1 MAKQTIGIGSS
12 ANDGTGDPLR
22 TAFDKINDNF
32 TELYGSTAEANDLIE
47 DSTPQLGGDLDV
59 NGRRITSARSN
70 EDIILLP
77 NGTGG
82 VIASGIRMA
91 GTTLSADDSSSINI
105 NEGLVVDGTASVSG
119 NATVAG
125 TLGVTGVA
133 TFTATPVFSADA
145 TFSDDA
151 SFLSDGAV
159 INFGTNSEI
168 QLTHVHDEGLL
179 LTETGGGEPILS
191 FRDSAL
197 KISSSADGQLDIDAD
212 TEVEITAT
220 TIDVN
225 GNLDVSGTV
234 VGASTIS
241 AGTAFVPDA
250 ADGAALGTTSLEFSD
265 LFLADSSVINFG
277 ADQDTTL
284 THTDGTGLT
293 LNSTN
298 KLCFNDV
305 SQFVQGISATVLGL
319 GATDEID
326 LTATAIDVN
335 GTMDVSGT
343 LTTAAITASGV
354 ATFNSTVAFNGAV
367 GIGDLN
373 ILADGTFTT
382 DTNGDF
388 VVDPAGTGA
397 IVLTGPITA
406 TGTQTTTGQLN
417 IDELR
422 LDGNT
427 ISAPSS
433 GGITLTPA
441 AGQNVTVSGTN
452 VKLTAGEANFT
463 VCEATTLR
471 ADALSNDTS
480 DGDLAI
486 STQGTGAVTVAS
498 QLTLTGSFLP
508 AIHTFVATDSVTI
521 AEHAGRTLLL
531 GEVGGNAAV
540 TLTLPAATGTGAVY
554 KFIVSVTNT
563 SNYKIQVADATDTID
578 GIMMYLDEDGTA
590 VSAFPTVAAS
600 DTITLN
606 GGTQGGIVGDY
617 LELIDIATNQYHVRG
632 VMRVAAGANPATPF
646 SAAVS

>member
-32 TELYGSTAEANDLIE
+32 DELYGTTAEANDLIE
-47 DSTPQLGGDLDV
+47 DGTPQLGGDLDV

-70 EDIILLP
+70 EDIVLLP

-82 VIASGIRMA
+82 VLASAVRLQ
-91 GTTLSADDSSSINI
+91 GTTISSDDSSLITIGEAFQVNGATNI
-105 NEGLVVDGTASVSG
+105 DGAVTATS
-119 NATVAG
+119 
-125 TLGVTGVA
+125 TLNVTGVA
-133 TFTATPVFSADA
+133 TFTATPVFSSDI
-145 TFSDDA
+145 TVTDDA
-151 SFLSDGAV
+151 SFISDGAV
-159 INFGTNSEI
+159 VNFGANSEI
-168 QLTHVHDEGLL
+168 QLTHVHNEGLL
-179 LTETGGGEPILS
+179 LTETGGGAPTLT

-197 KISSSADGQLDIDAD
+197 SISSSADGQLDIAAD
-212 TEVEITAT
+212 TEVQIAT
-220 TIDVN
+220 TLVDLN
-225 GNLDVSGTV
+225 GNLDVSGTALITGV
-234 VGASTIS
+234 ATFTATPIFSSDVTVTDDVNLIS
-241 AGTAFVPDA
+241 
-250 ADGAALGTTSLEFSD
+250 
-265 LFLADSSVINFG
+265 DSAVITFG
-277 ADQDTTL
+277 ADSDTSL

-298 KLCFNDV
+298 KLCFNDA

-343 LTTAAITASGV
+343 LTTAAITATGAVSITGN
-354 ATFNSTVAFNGAV
+354 TTVAGVLTATSLTANDITSNGSNA
-367 GIGDLN
+367 DLDIN
-373 ILADGTFTT
+373 
-382 DTNGDF
+382 
-388 VVDPAGTGA
+388 PQGTGS
-397 IVLTGPITA
+397 ILLTGPITA
-406 TGTQTTTGQLN
+406 TGVQTTTGQLN
-417 IDELR
+417 VDNLR
-422 LDGNT
+422 ADGNT
-427 ISAPSS
+427 ISATNTN
-433 GGITLTPA
+433 GGINITPA
-441 AGQNVTVSGTN
+441 
-452 VKLTAGEANFT
+452 
-463 VCEATTLR
+463 
-471 ADALSNDTS
+471 
-480 DGDLAI
+480 
-486 STQGTGAVTVAS
+486 GTGAVVLGGEIVGVTNELNAVDIEVSGVLRSNTIQSDTTDADINISSQGTGVVGISS

-508 AIHTFVATDSVTI
+508 AIHTFVATDAVTI
-521 AEHAGRTLLL
+521 TEHAGRTLLL
-531 GEVGGNAAV
+531 GEVGGNAAL

>member
-1 MAKQTIGIGSS
+1 MAKQSIGIGSS

-32 TELYGSTAEANDLIE
+32 TELYGTTAEANDLIE
-47 DSTPQLGGDLDV
+47 DASPQLGGDLDV

-77 NGTGG
+77 NGTGDV
-82 VIASGIRMA
+82 VISALRVN
-91 GTTLSADDSSSINI
+91 GTTLDSSDSTAINI
-105 NEGLVVDGTASVSG
+105 NDALVVDGTLNVSG
-119 NATVAG
+119 AS
-125 TLGVTGVA
+125 TLTGVA

-159 INFGTNSEI
+159 VNFGANSEI

-179 LTETGGGEPILS
+179 LTETGGGAPTLT

-212 TEVEITAT
+212 TEVQITAT

-225 GNLDVSGTV
+225 GNLDVSGTI

-241 AGTAFVPDA
+241 AGTSFRPDERDGA
-250 ADGAALGTTSLEFSD
+250 VLGADGFEFSD
-265 LFLADSSVINFG
+265 LFLADSSTIQFG
-277 ADQDTTL
+277 QDQDTTL

-326 LTATAIDVN
+326 LTATAIDIN
-335 GTMDVSGT
+335 GTCDVSGT
-343 LTTAAITASGV
+343 LTTAAITATGAVSITG
-354 ATFNSTVAFNGAV
+354 ATTVAGLLTATSLTANDITSNGSNA
-367 GIGDLN
+367 DLDIN
-373 ILADGTFTT
+373 
-382 DTNGDF
+382 
-388 VVDPAGTGA
+388 PQGTGA
-397 IVLTGPITA
+397 ILLTGPITA
-406 TGTQTTTGQLN
+406 TGVQTTTGQLN
-417 IDELR
+417 VDNLR
-422 LDGNT
+422 ADGNT
-427 ISAPSS
+427 LSATNTNGS
-433 GGITLTPA
+433 INITPA
-441 AGQNVTVSGTN
+441 GTGSVVLGGEVVGVTNELNATDIEVSGVLRSNTIQSD
-452 VKLTAGEANFT
+452 
-463 VCEATTLR
+463 TTD
-471 ADALSNDTS
+471 AD
-480 DGDLAI
+480 I
-486 STQGTGAVTVAS
+486 SISSQGTGAVAISS

-508 AIHTFVATDSVTI
+508 AIHTFVATDAITVT
-521 AEHAGRTLLL
+521 EHAGRTLLL

-540 TLTLPAATGTGAVY
+540 TLTLPAATGSGAVY

-563 SNYKIQVADATDTID
+563 SNYKIQVVGDDTID
-578 GIMMYLDEDGTA
+578 GIMMYLDEDGTN

-606 GGTQGGIVGDY
+606 GGTTGGIVGDY
-617 LELIDIATNQYHVRG
+617 LELIDIAADQYHVRG

-646 SAAVS
+646 TAAVS

>member
-1 MAKQTIGIGSS
+1 MAKQSIGIGSS

-32 TELYGSTAEANDLIE
+32 TELYGTTAEANDLIE
-47 DSTPQLGGDLDV
+47 DASPQLGGDLDV

-77 NGTGG
+77 NGTGDV
-82 VIASGIRMA
+82 VISALRVN
-91 GTTLSADDSSSINI
+91 GTTLDSSDSTAINI
-105 NEGLVVDGTASVSG
+105 NDALVVDGTLNVSG
-119 NATVAG
+119 AS
-125 TLGVTGVA
+125 TLTGVA

-159 INFGTNSEI
+159 VNFGANSEI

-179 LTETGGGEPILS
+179 LTETGGGAPTLT

-197 KISSSADGQLDIDAD
+197 SISSSADGQLDIAAD
-212 TEVEITAT
+212 TEVQIAT
-220 TIDVN
+220 TLVDLN
-225 GNLDVSGTV
+225 GNLDVSGTALV
-234 VGASTIS
+234 TGVATFTATPIFSSDVTVTDDVNLIS
-241 AGTAFVPDA
+241 
-250 ADGAALGTTSLEFSD
+250 
-265 LFLADSSVINFG
+265 DSAVITFG
-277 ADQDTTL
+277 ADSDTSL

-343 LTTAAITASGV
+343 LTTAAITA
-354 ATFNSTVAFNGAV
+354 TGAV
-367 GIGDLN
+367 SITGATSIAGLLTATSLTANDITSNGSNADLDIN
-373 ILADGTFTT
+373 
-382 DTNGDF
+382 
-388 VVDPAGTGA
+388 PQGTGA
-397 IVLTGPITA
+397 ILLTGPITA
-406 TGTQTTTGQLN
+406 TGVQTTTGQLN
-417 IDELR
+417 VDNLR
-422 LDGNT
+422 ADGNT
-427 ISAPSS
+427 LSATNTNGS
-433 GGITLTPA
+433 INITPA
-441 AGQNVTVSGTN
+441 GTGSVVLGGEVVGVTNELNATDIEVSGVLRSNTIQSD
-452 VKLTAGEANFT
+452 
-463 VCEATTLR
+463 TTD
-471 ADALSNDTS
+471 AD
-480 DGDLAI
+480 I
-486 STQGTGAVTVAS
+486 SISSQGTGAVAISS

-508 AIHTFVATDSVTI
+508 AIHTFVATDAITVT
-521 AEHAGRTLLL
+521 EHAGRTLLL

-540 TLTLPAATGTGAVY
+540 TLTLPAATGSGAVY

-563 SNYKIQVADATDTID
+563 SNYKIQVVGDDTID

-606 GGTQGGIVGDY
+606 GGTTGGIVGDY
-617 LELIDIATNQYHVRG
+617 LELIDIAADQYHVRG

-646 SAAVS
+646 TAAVS

>member
-1 MAKQTIGIGSS
+1 MAQQSINIGSA

-32 TELYGSTAEANDLIE
+32 SELYGSSAEANDLLE
-47 DSTPQLGGDLDV
+47 DATPQLGGDLDV

-70 EDIILLP
+70 EDIVLLP

-82 VIASGIRMA
+82 VIASAVRIA
-91 GTTLSADDSSSINI
+91 GTTLSSDDSSTINI
-105 NEGLVVDGTASVSG
+105 NEGLIVDGTVTVSG
-119 NATVAG
+119 AT
-125 TLGVTGVA
+125 TLSSTLAVTGVA

-151 SFLSDGAV
+151 SFASDGAV
-159 INFGTNSEI
+159 VSFGADSEVT
-168 QLTHVHDEGLL
+168 LTHVHNDGLL
-179 LTETGGGEPILS
+179 LNTDMQLQ
-191 FRDSAL
+191 FRDSA
-197 KISSSADGQLDIDAD
+197 INIRSDADGDLDINAD
-212 TEVEITAT
+212 DEIELNSTLIDINGNVEISGTAT
-220 TIDVN
+220 TTGVHTFTATP
-225 GNLDVSGTV
+225 VF
-234 VGASTIS
+234 S
-241 AGTAFVPDA
+241 ADA
-250 ADGAALGTTSLEFSD
+250 TFSD
-265 LFLADSSVINFG
+265 DIALLSDSAVITFG
-277 ADQDTTL
+277 ADSDTSL
-284 THTDGTGLT
+284 THADGTGLT

-298 KLCFNDV
+298 KLCFNDA
-305 SQFVQGISATVLGL
+305 SQFIQGISATVLGL

-326 LTATAIDVN
+326 LTATAIDIN
-335 GTMDVSGT
+335 GTVDISGA
-343 LTTAAITASGV
+343 TTVAAITASGT
-354 ATFNSTVAFNGAV
+354 ATLNGAVNIAGAV

-373 ILADGTFTT
+373 ILADGTITT
-382 DTNGDF
+382 DTNGDV

-397 IVLTGPITA
+397 IVLTGPITH

-417 IDELR
+417 VDALR
-422 LDGNT
+422 LDGNVL
-427 ISAPSS
+427 SS
-433 GGITLTPA
+433 TSGSITLTPA
-441 AGQNVTVSGTN
+441 DGANCTVSGTN
-452 VKLTAGEANFT
+452 VRFTAGEANFT
-463 VCEATTLR
+463 LCEATTLR
-471 ADALSNDTS
+471 ANAIQNDTS

-508 AIHTFVATDSVTI
+508 AIHTFTATDAVTI

-606 GGTQGGIVGDY
+606 GGTQGGIIGDY
-617 LELIDIATNQYHVRG
+617 LELVDIATNQYHVRG

>member
-1 MAKQTIGIGSS
+1 MAKQSIGIGSS

-32 TELYGSTAEANDLIE
+32 TELYGTTAEANDLIE
-47 DSTPQLGGDLDV
+47 DASPQLGGDLDV

-77 NGTGG
+77 NGTGDV
-82 VIASGIRMA
+82 VISALRVN
-91 GTTLSADDSSSINI
+91 GTTLDSSDSTAINI
-105 NEGLVVDGTASVSG
+105 NDALVVDGTLNVSG
-119 NATVAG
+119 AS
-125 TLGVTGVA
+125 TLTGVA

-159 INFGTNSEI
+159 VNFGANSEI

-179 LTETGGGEPILS
+179 LTETGGGAPTLT

-212 TEVEITAT
+212 TEVQITAT

-225 GNLDVSGTV
+225 GNLDVSGTI
-234 VGASTIS
+234 VGATTVS
-241 AGTAFVPDA
+241 AGTAFVPDTA
-250 ADGAALGTTSLEFSD
+250 GGAALGTSALEFSG
-265 LFLADSSVINFG
+265 LFLADSCVLNFG
-277 ADQDTTL
+277 SDQDTTL

-343 LTTAAITASGV
+343 LTTAAITA
-354 ATFNSTVAFNGAV
+354 TGAV
-367 GIGDLN
+367 SITGATSIAGLLTATSLTANDITSNGSNADLDIN
-373 ILADGTFTT
+373 
-382 DTNGDF
+382 
-388 VVDPAGTGA
+388 PQGTGA
-397 IVLTGPITA
+397 ILLTGPITA
-406 TGTQTTTGQLN
+406 TGVQTTTGQLN
-417 IDELR
+417 VDNLR
-422 LDGNT
+422 ADGNT
-427 ISAPSS
+427 LSATNTNGSVN
-433 GGITLTPA
+433 ITPA
-441 AGQNVTVSGTN
+441 GTGSVVLGGEVVGVTNELNATDIEVSGVLRSNTIQSD
-452 VKLTAGEANFT
+452 
-463 VCEATTLR
+463 TTD
-471 ADALSNDTS
+471 AD
-480 DGDLAI
+480 I
-486 STQGTGAVTVAS
+486 SISSQGTGAVAISS

-508 AIHTFVATDSVTI
+508 AIHTFVSTDAVTI
-521 AEHAGRTLLL
+521 TEHAGRTLLL
-531 GEVGGNAAV
+531 GEVGGNAAL

-578 GIMMYLDEDGTA
+578 GIMMYLDEDGTN

>member
-1 MAKQTIGIGSS
+1 MAKQSIGIGSS

-32 TELYGSTAEANDLIE
+32 DELYGATAEANDLIE
-47 DSTPQLGGDLDV
+47 DASPQLGGDLDV

-82 VIASGIRMA
+82 VVASALRFA
-91 GTTLSADDSSSINI
+91 GTTISSDDSSSVNI
-105 NEGLVVDGTASVSG
+105 NEGLIVDGTASVSG
-119 NATVAG
+119 AVSMAS
-125 TLGVTGVA
+125 TLAVTGVA
-133 TFTATPVFSADA
+133 TFTATPVFSSDI
-145 TFSDDA
+145 TVTDDA
-151 SFLSDGAV
+151 SFISDGAV
-159 INFGTNSEI
+159 VNFGANSEI
-168 QLTHVHDEGLL
+168 QLTHVHNEGLL
-179 LTETGGGEPILS
+179 LTETGGGAPTLT

-197 KISSSADGQLDIDAD
+197 SISSSADGQLDIAAD
-212 TEVEITAT
+212 TEVQIAT
-220 TIDVN
+220 TLVDLN
-225 GNLDVSGTV
+225 GNLDVSGTALITGV
-234 VGASTIS
+234 ATFTATPIFSSDVTVTDDVNLIS
-241 AGTAFVPDA
+241 
-250 ADGAALGTTSLEFSD
+250 
-265 LFLADSSVINFG
+265 DSAVITFG
-277 ADQDTTL
+277 ADSDTSL

-298 KLCFNDV
+298 KLCFNDA

-343 LTTAAITASGV
+343 LTTAAVTASGT
-354 ATFNSTVAFNGAV
+354 ATFNGAV
-367 GIGDLN
+367 VINGATAIGDLN
-373 ILADGTFTT
+373 ILADGTITT

-406 TGTQTTTGQLN
+406 TGVQTTTGQLN
-417 IDELR
+417 VDNLR
-422 LDGNT
+422 MDGNT
-427 ISAPSS
+427 LSATS
-433 GGITLTPA
+433 GAITLAPA
-441 AGQNVTVSGTN
+441 AGSNVTIGGTN
-452 VKLTAGEANFT
+452 TNLTGTEANFT
-463 VCEATTLR
+463 LMEATTVR
-471 ADALSNDTS
+471 ANALQNDTS

-486 STQGTGAVTVAS
+486 STQGTGVVSVAS

-508 AIHTFVATDSVTI
+508 AIHTFVATDAVTI
-521 AEHAGRTLLL
+521 TEHAGRTLLL
-531 GEVGGNAAV
+531 GEVGGNAAL

>member
-1 MAKQTIGIGSS
+1 MTKQTIGIGSS

-32 TELYGSTAEANDLIE
+32 DELYGTTAEANDLIE
-47 DSTPQLGGDLDV
+47 DATPQLGGDLDV

-70 EDIILLP
+70 EDIVLLP

-82 VIASGIRMA
+82 VVASALRFA
-91 GTTLSADDSSSINI
+91 GTTISSDDSSSVNI
-105 NEGLVVDGTASVSG
+105 NEGLIVDGTTSVSG
-119 NATVAG
+119 AVSMAS
-125 TLGVTGVA
+125 TLAVTGVA
-133 TFTATPVFSADA
+133 TFTATPVFSSDI
-145 TFSDDA
+145 TVTDDA
-151 SFLSDGAV
+151 SFISDGAV
-159 INFGTNSEI
+159 VNFGANSEI
-168 QLTHVHDEGLL
+168 QLTHVHNEGLL
-179 LTETGGGEPILS
+179 LTETGGGAPTLT

-197 KISSSADGQLDIDAD
+197 SISSSADGQLDIAAD
-212 TEVEITAT
+212 TELQIST
-220 TIDVN
+220 TLVDLN
-225 GNLDVSGTV
+225 GNLDVSGTALITGV
-234 VGASTIS
+234 ATFTATPIFSSDVTVTDDVNLIS
-241 AGTAFVPDA
+241 
-250 ADGAALGTTSLEFSD
+250 
-265 LFLADSSVINFG
+265 DSAVITFG
-277 ADQDTTL
+277 ADSDTSL

-343 LTTAAITASGV
+343 LTTAAVTASGT
-354 ATFNSTVAFNGAV
+354 ATFNGAV
-367 GIGDLN
+367 VINGATAIGDLN
-373 ILADGTFTT
+373 ILADGTITT

-406 TGTQTTTGQLN
+406 TGVQTTTGQLN
-417 IDELR
+417 VDNLR
-422 LDGNT
+422 LDGNVL
-427 ISAPSS
+427 SATS
-433 GGITLTPA
+433 GAITLTPA
-441 AGQNVTVSGTN
+441 AGQNVAVTGTN
-452 VKLTAGEANFT
+452 TKLTAAEANFT
-463 VCEATTLR
+463 LCEAVTLR
-471 ADALSNDTS
+471 ANALQNDTS

-508 AIHTFVATDSVTI
+508 AIHTFVATDAVTI
-521 AEHAGRTLLL
+521 TEHAGRTLLL
-531 GEVGGNAAV
+531 GEVDGNAAL

-590 VSAFPTVAAS
+590 VTAFPTVAAS

-606 GGTQGGIVGDY
+606 GTTQGGVVGDY

-632 VMRVAAGANPATPF
+632 VMRVPAGSNPATPF

>member
-47 DSTPQLGGDLDV
+47 DSSPQLGGDLDV

-77 NGTGG
+77 NGTGDV
-82 VIASGIRMA
+82 VISALRVN
-91 GTTLSADDSSSINI
+91 GTTLDSSDSTAINV
-105 NEGLVVDGTASVSG
+105 NDALVVDGTLNVSG
-119 NATVAG
+119 AS
-125 TLGVTGVA
+125 TLTGVA

-159 INFGTNSEI
+159 VNFGANSEI
-168 QLTHVHDEGLL
+168 QLTHVHNEGLL
-179 LTETGGGEPILS
+179 LTETGGGAPTLT

-197 KISSSADGQLDIDAD
+197 SISSSADGQLDIIAD
-212 TEVEITAT
+212 TEVQIAAT

-441 AGQNVTVSGTN
+441 AGQNVAVSGTN
-452 VKLTAGEANFT
+452 TKLTAGEANFT
-463 VCEATTLR
+463 LCEATTLR
-471 ADALSNDTS
+471 ADALQNDTS

-606 GGTQGGIVGDY
+606 GGTTGGIIGDY

-646 SAAVS
+646 TAAVS

>member
-1 MAKQTIGIGSS
+1 MAQQSINIGSA

-32 TELYGSTAEANDLIE
+32 SELYGSSAEANDLLE
-47 DSTPQLGGDLDV
+47 DATPQLGGDLDV

-70 EDIILLP
+70 EDIVLLP

-82 VIASGIRMA
+82 VIASAVRIA
-91 GTTLSADDSSSINI
+91 GTTLSSDDSSTINI
-105 NEGLVVDGTASVSG
+105 NEGLIVDGTVTVSG
-119 NATVAG
+119 AT
-125 TLGVTGVA
+125 TLSSTLAVTGVA

-151 SFLSDGAV
+151 SFASDGAV
-159 INFGTNSEI
+159 VSFGADSEVT
-168 QLTHVHDEGLL
+168 LTHVHNDGLL
-179 LTETGGGEPILS
+179 LNTDMQLQ
-191 FRDSAL
+191 FRDSA
-197 KISSSADGQLDIDAD
+197 INIRSDADGDLDINAD
-212 TEVEITAT
+212 DEIELNSTLIDINGNVEISGTAT
-220 TIDVN
+220 TTGVHTFTATP
-225 GNLDVSGTV
+225 VF
-234 VGASTIS
+234 S
-241 AGTAFVPDA
+241 ADA
-250 ADGAALGTTSLEFSD
+250 TFSD
-265 LFLADSSVINFG
+265 DIALLSDSAVITFG
-277 ADQDTTL
+277 ADSDTSL

-298 KLCFNDV
+298 KLCFNDA
-305 SQFVQGISATVLGL
+305 SQFIQGISATVLGL

-326 LTATAIDVN
+326 LTATAIDIN
-335 GTMDVSGT
+335 GTVDISGA
-343 LTTAAITASGV
+343 TTVAAITASGT
-354 ATFNSTVAFNGAV
+354 ATLNGAVNIAGAV

-373 ILADGTFTT
+373 ILADGTITT
-382 DTNGDF
+382 DTNGDV

-397 IVLTGPITA
+397 IVLTGPITH

-417 IDELR
+417 VDALR
-422 LDGNT
+422 LDGNVL
-427 ISAPSS
+427 SS
-433 GGITLTPA
+433 TSGSITLTPA
-441 AGQNVTVSGTN
+441 DGANCTVSGTN
-452 VKLTAGEANFT
+452 VRFTAGEANFT
-463 VCEATTLR
+463 LCEATTLR
-471 ADALSNDTS
+471 ANAIQNDTS

-508 AIHTFVATDSVTI
+508 AIHTFTATDAVTI

-606 GGTQGGIVGDY
+606 GGTQGGIIGDY

>member
-1 MAKQTIGIGSS
+1 MAQQSINIGSA

-32 TELYGSTAEANDLIE
+32 SELYGSSAEANDLLE
-47 DSTPQLGGDLDV
+47 DATPQLGGDLDV

-70 EDIILLP
+70 EDIVLLP

-82 VIASGIRMA
+82 VIASAVRIA
-91 GTTLSADDSSSINI
+91 GTTLSSDDSSTINI
-105 NEGLVVDGTASVSG
+105 NEGLIVDGTATVSG
-119 NATVAG
+119 AT
-125 TLGVTGVA
+125 TLSSTLAVTGVA

-151 SFLSDGAV
+151 SFASDGAIV
-159 INFGTNSEI
+159 SFGADSEVT
-168 QLTHVHDEGLL
+168 LTHVHNDGLL
-179 LTETGGGEPILS
+179 LNTDMQLQ
-191 FRDSAL
+191 FRDSA
-197 KISSSADGQLDIDAD
+197 INIRSDADGDLDINAD
-212 TEVEITAT
+212 DEIELNSTLIDINGNVEISGTAT
-220 TIDVN
+220 TTGVHTFTATP
-225 GNLDVSGTV
+225 VF
-234 VGASTIS
+234 S
-241 AGTAFVPDA
+241 ADA
-250 ADGAALGTTSLEFSD
+250 TFSD
-265 LFLADSSVINFG
+265 DIALLSDSAVITFG
-277 ADQDTTL
+277 ADSDTSL

-298 KLCFNDV
+298 KLCFNDA
-305 SQFVQGISATVLGL
+305 SQFIQGISATVLGL

-326 LTATAIDVN
+326 LTATAIDIN
-335 GTMDVSGT
+335 GTVDISGA
-343 LTTAAITASGV
+343 TTVAAITASGT
-354 ATFNSTVAFNGAV
+354 ATLNGAVNIAGAV

-373 ILADGTFTT
+373 ILADGTITT
-382 DTNGDF
+382 DTNGDV

-397 IVLTGPITA
+397 IVLNGPITH

-417 IDELR
+417 VDNLR
-422 LDGNT
+422 LDGNVL
-427 ISAPSS
+427 SATS
-433 GGITLTPA
+433 GAITLTPA
-441 AGQNVTVSGTN
+441 NNANVTVSGTN
-452 VKLTAGEANFT
+452 VTFTAAQANFT
-463 VCEATTLR
+463 LCEATTLR
-471 ADALSNDTS
+471 ANTLQNDTS

-508 AIHTFVATDSVTI
+508 AIHTFTATDAVTI

-606 GGTQGGIVGDY
+606 GGTQGGIIGDY
-617 LELIDIATNQYHVRG
+617 LELVDIATNQYHVRG